1 MLEKSNILQYHIFK
15 HVLTDPEMQPIFENF
30 GPNQSSTE
38 ESVPG
43 SLAKLDEAFNKLFSQ
58 TKKLEMYQ
66 LIGGIYALSKV
77 EFQNNNSNDGC
88 VITSTHALEVAA
100 RLLSLDQ
107 NELSAALTSRIIQ
120 PTDNNGEIISY
131 VDFE

>member
-107 NELSAALTSRIIQ
+107 N
-120 PTDNNGEIISY
+120 
-131 VDFE
+131 